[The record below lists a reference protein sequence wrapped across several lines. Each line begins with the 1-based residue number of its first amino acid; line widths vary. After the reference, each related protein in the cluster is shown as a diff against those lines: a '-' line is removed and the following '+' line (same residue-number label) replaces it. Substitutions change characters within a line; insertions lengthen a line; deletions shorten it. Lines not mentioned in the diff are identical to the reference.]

1 MCYIVN
7 LCSSKS
13 VCSIIYNNHQIHP
26 SPSLEHTRPKLPG
39 TLVEEVVKVKN
50 DWVASEVCASH
61 IGATFVALVKVS
73 LIFTFV
79 S

>member
-1 MCYIVN
+1 MFAALSITVT
-7 LCSSKS
+7 KS
-13 VCSIIYNNHQIHP
+13 ICA